1 MAQALHKTIKD
12 HCGDTDFNQCG
23 ASGEQALAGA
33 DLLKAI
39 RNVSFTGM
47 QGTQVIVNFLPTSIN
62 ST

>member
-1 MAQALHKTIKD
+1 MAQALHKTIKF
-12 HCGDTDFNQCG
+12 HCGDTDFNRCG

-47 QGTQVIVNFLPTSIN
+47 QGTQVIANYIN
-62 ST
+62 IS

>member
-1 MAQALHKTIKD
+1 MAQALHKTIKV
-12 HCGDTDFNQCG
+12 HCGDTDFNRCG

-47 QGTQVIVNFLPTSIN
+47 QGTQVISSSPMLIN